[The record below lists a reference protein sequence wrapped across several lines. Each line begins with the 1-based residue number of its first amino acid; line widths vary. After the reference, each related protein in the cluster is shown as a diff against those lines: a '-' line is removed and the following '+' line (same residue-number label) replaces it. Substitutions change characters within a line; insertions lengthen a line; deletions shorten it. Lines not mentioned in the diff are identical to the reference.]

1 MHSAGQRSDEQARDL
16 RTGDQLPDG
25 SPGRG
30 VAARGAYPAPYSGHD
45 EQVRQ
50 RRSVCLV
57 RQW

>member
-1 MHSAGQRSDEQARDL
+1 MHPAGQRPDEQARDL
-16 RTGDQLPDG
+16 RAGDQLPDC

-30 VAARGAYPAPYSGHD
+30 ATARGTHTTPHPEHD

-57 RQW
+57 